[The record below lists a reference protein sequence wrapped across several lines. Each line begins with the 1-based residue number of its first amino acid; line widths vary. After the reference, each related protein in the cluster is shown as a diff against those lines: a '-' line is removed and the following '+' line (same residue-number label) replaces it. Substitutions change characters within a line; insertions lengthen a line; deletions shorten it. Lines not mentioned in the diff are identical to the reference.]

1 MNPDLTF
8 PTEFSCNT
16 NAELS
21 LGAPEAISTESGSVY
36 TVQTDSSLDASRYTI
51 YSHEYDYTYPPSEP
65 TGPSSNATASTQSNQ
80 TQRTSQ
86 GIPSIPSESSPGPS
100 DTPPR
105 STSEPSGPSS
115 SGELLSSGS
124 TELWNDMGPH
134 VDGDETH
141 PLFQGVYSMS
151 HLLRLETNQWFLHH
165 LLMEHRSLAH
175 RLLIVSLSSRTLA

>member
-16 NAELS
+16 DANLS
-21 LGAPEAISTESGSVY
+21 LGSPGTISDAGSVF

-51 YSHEYDYTYPPSEP
+51 YSHGQDYTYPLTAS
-65 TGPSSNATASTQSNQ
+65 TGTASNATASEQSNQ

-100 DTPPR
+100 DTSPR
-105 STSEPSGPSS
+105 PTSEPSGPSS
-115 SGELLSSGS
+115 SGELPSTGS

-134 VDGDETH
+134 VEGDETH

-165 LLMEHRSLAH
+165 LLMEHRSLSH
-175 RLLIVSLSSRTLA
+175 RLLIVSSRNI